1 MLHQSGWGGGVR
13 RRQFITLLG
22 SAATAAAWPL
32 VAPAQQPDRIHRVG
46 LLIGLAE
53 DDPES
58 KPRLAAFRQGLEKLG
73 WSEGR
78 NIHLDVRFVL
88 PTNEQQA
95 QMLARELLAVSPD
108 VVVAQTTA
116 LTATFRRESRN
127 VPIVFIAVGDPIG
140 AGFIAN
146 LARPG
151 SNLTGLTLY
160 DGSVAGKWLAMLKEI
175 DPRVTRA
182 AFIINPKTSSF
193 PLLARETETM
203 AQLLA
208 IELTLSN
215 IENAGDIGRVIES
228 FASLRNGGLVFPP
241 NATTTAN
248 RDLIVALAARY
259 RLPAVYA
266 WREFVTAGGLLS
278 YGTNFVELFRQTA
291 SYVDR
296 ILRGSSPAELP
307 VQAPTK
313 YQTVVN
319 LKTAR
324 ALGLTV
330 PPGLLVAADEV
341 IE

>member
-1 MLHQSGWGGGVR
+1 VI

-22 SAATAAAWPL
+22 GAAVAWPR
-32 VAPAQQPDRIHRVG
+32 VARAQQGERVRRVG
-46 LLIGLAE
+46 VLMNLAE
-53 DDPES
+53 DDPDS
-58 KPRLAAFRQGLEKLG
+58 KPRLVAFQQGLEKLG

-78 NIHLDVRFVL
+78 NIHLDVRFAL
-88 PTNEQQA
+88 PANEQQV
-95 QMLARELLAVSPD
+95 QMLVKELLALGPD
-108 VVVAQTTA
+108 VVVAPGTVPTA
-116 LTATFRRESRN
+116 AFRRESRN
-127 VPIVFIAVGDPIG
+127 IPIVFIAVGDPVG

-160 DGSVAGKWLAMLKEI
+160 EGSVAGKWLAMLKEI

-193 PLLARETETM
+193 ALFAHEAETM
-203 AQLLA
+203 ARSLGIGLA
-208 IELTLSN
+208 LST
-215 IENAGDIGRVIES
+215 IENAGDIGRVVES
-228 FASLRNGGLVFPP
+228 FASLPNGGLVLPP
-241 NATTTAN
+241 DATTTAN
-248 RDLIVALAARY
+248 RDLVVALAARY

-266 WREFVTAGGLLS
+266 WREFVTAGGLMS
-278 YGTNFVELFRQTA
+278 YGTDFVELFRQTA

-296 ILRGSSPAELP
+296 ILRGSHPAELP

-313 YQTVVN
+313 YETVLN
-319 LKTAR
+319 LKTAK